1 MQNMADQLAGS
12 GTKVMTVKGENGDPG
27 DNFSRKGTRTEGFAD
42 GVFSIAFTLLVLDFH
57 PPASLDHL
65 DAFLLGLWPRLLAYS
80 ISCLLIGLIWANYR
94 AMLLHFG
101 DANRLTIFLSMLLFA
116 DVAFLPF
123 PTALLAEAISTDSG
137 LSEAAF
143 LYGLVLT
150 VGGIFFNAL
159 WLYELGRP
167 RAGNDLPHVR
177 RHFTLISVRFALGP
191 VSYLAATLISLKYP
205 VLAIVLYVAL
215 IAYYWFP
222 GRSETVFSGRD

>member
-1 MQNMADQLAGS
+1 MTTQQGDKDVS
-12 GTKVMTVKGENGDPG
+12 GTA
-27 DNFSRKGTRTEGFAD
+27 FARKGLRIEGFSD

-65 DAFLLGLWPRLLAYS
+65 GAFLLGLWPRLLAYS

-101 DANRLTIFLSMLLFA
+101 DANRLTIFLSVLLFA

-123 PTALLAEAISTDSG
+123 PTALLAEAISSENG
-137 LSEAAF
+137 LAQAAF

-159 WLYELGRP
+159 WIYELGRTP
-167 RAGNDLPHVR
+167 ARNGPQHVR
-177 RHFTLISVRFALGP
+177 RHFTQITVRFAIGP
-191 VSYLAATLISLKYP
+191 LSYLIATLVSLKYP
-205 VLAIVLYVAL
+205 VLAIWLYVAL

-222 GRSETVFSGRD
+222 GRSELVVRAAGQSEDR